1 MGTARNA
8 YPFELISKRLKALA
22 DPSRLAILHAL
33 CEGERNVSELV
44 TETGFTQANVSK
56 HLRVLREEGIVAFRR
71 QQRNVYYSLTD
82 NVTIDVCDLVC
93 RSLEQQASNDREN
106 LERFRSSHNE

>member
-1 MGTARNA
+1 MNRARNT
-8 YPFELISKRLKALA
+8 YPFELISRRLKALA

-44 TETGFTQANVSK
+44 DETGFTQANVSK

-82 NVTIDVCDLVC
+82 NVTINVCDLIC
-93 RSLEQQASNDREN
+93 RSLEERANNDREN
-106 LERFRSSHNE
+106 LERFRSNRNE

>member
-1 MGTARNA
+1 MDPARDA
-8 YPFELISKRLKALA
+8 YPFELISRRLKALA

-44 TETGFTQANVSK
+44 TETKFTQANVSK
-56 HLRVLREEGIVAFRR
+56 HLRVLREEGIVTFRR

-82 NVTIDVCDLVC
+82 NVTIDVCELIC
-93 RSLEQQASNDREN
+93 RSLEERASNDREN
-106 LERFRSSHNE
+106 LERFRSSRNE